1 MAGRGVIAITNG
13 RFLRDPSAEKGAVLF
28 DTRAWLTPPLW
39 QEGDACVA
47 PTKVPSSVGARR
59 ASPLFAH
66 SRCVKGDACVALYE
80 NFFLKIR
87 HSYSGWRP
95 ASLTILPHLPSWTL
109 MKFPNSSD
117 GLENASKPILPS
129 FDLTSASSMIL
140 RSSVLSRATISGGVW
155 AGATMAAPE
164 SMSKPVTPASSRVG
178 NSGKSGLRCSR
189 VTASARNAPERTC
202 GSPVVRSVNIIE
214 TRPASTSWSAGGE
227 LLYGTCSMSRPAQC
241 ARVSPATMPEVLALA
256 KESLPG

>member
-47 PTKVPSSVGARR
+47 PTKVPSSVGARH
-59 ASPLFAH
+59 ASPLLHIHA
-66 SRCVKGDACVALYE
+66 ACRATLASPLR
-80 NFFLKIR
+80 NFFPQIR
-87 HSYSGWRP
+87 PSYSGWRP

-117 GLENASKPILPS
+117 GLENASKPTLPS
-129 FDLTSASSMIL
+129 FDLMSASSMIL

-155 AGATMAAPE
+155 AGATMPAHE

-189 VTASARNAPERTC
+189 VTASARNAPERTG